1 MKINYHKD
9 TDTLYIHFNE
19 RPTDESEEIA
29 PDTVA
34 HFDEDGEFTG
44 IEFYA
49 EASGKV
55 DLEGIENSGEAARN
69 PRGNRGFAK
78 EPLTQIFDVKFLS
91 DGSRGRRGSWT
102 KKTSFPETRN

>member
-9 TDTLYIHFNE
+9 TDSLYIHFNQ

-34 HFDEDGEFTG
+34 HFDEDGELTG

-49 EASGKV
+49 DASRKV
-55 DLEGIENSGEAARN
+55 NLDSIENSSLGR
-69 PRGNRGFAK
+69 
-78 EPLTQIFDVKFLS
+78 
-91 DGSRGRRGSWT
+91 SRST
-102 KKTSFPETRN
+102 P